1 MRRGLARFG
10 IPSFSGSQPLGPH
23 DGPARASYRPTSDE
37 RAGSRTSRGGR
48 GCEPFDG
55 PAGRT
60 RRRRCRH
67 RPWRLGRP
75 VPARSDPSRHGARLA
90 DLAVADAALA
100 HADPGVAHPACAHA
114 ACAHALPAHA
124 LPADA
129 PGADAPGADAPGADA
144 PPADAVLA
152 RPDRLAG
159 PDWLAGAHG
168 DPAPDS
174 ESG

>member
-60 RRRRCRH
+60 LRRRCRH
-67 RPWRLGRP
+67 RPCRLGRP
-75 VPARSDPSRHGARLA
+75 VPARSDPSRPGARLA
-90 DLAVADAALA
+90 DLAVAHAPPADAPP
-100 HADPGVAHPACAHA
+100 ADAP
-114 ACAHALPAHA
+114 
-124 LPADA
+124 PADA

-144 PPADAVLA
+144 PPADAV
-152 RPDRLAG
+152 
-159 PDWLAGAHG
+159 
-168 DPAPDS
+168 
-174 ESG
+174 